1 MPGAERI
8 ATVQLLA
15 RHLLVDLDLSVGD
28 DNQVMLADIHLNTP
42 EERKLL
48 AAIEGL
54 KSYWWFGFI
63 NFRSLCLYVKKLDGV
78 SMEGHDLSALET
90 TDNDLSVT
98 HEVMDI
104 VRQLFVDN
112 SEKIFIIYINTD
124 RQITQSPDWFL
135 IPPAGDEFDVK
146 LSSGG
151 GTLPYSPLNKFSP
164 LRTRRFAVLQAK

>member
-54 KSYWWFGFI
+54 KS
-63 NFRSLCLYVKKLDGV
+63 C
-78 SMEGHDLSALET
+78 
-90 TDNDLSVT
+90 
-98 HEVMDI
+98 
-104 VRQLFVDN
+104 
-112 SEKIFIIYINTD
+112 
-124 RQITQSPDWFL
+124 
-135 IPPAGDEFDVK
+135 
-146 LSSGG
+146 
-151 GTLPYSPLNKFSP
+151 
-164 LRTRRFAVLQAK
+164 